1 MGPVLLNGRAAA
13 RPELGGP
20 ERFAR
25 ELTARLPALR
35 PGRYAVATP
44 PPALVHRAGHLW
56 EQAVLP
62 ARAAATRARA
72 VLSPAASGPLLAR
85 RHVLVLFDA
94 AALRH
99 PEAYAREY
107 VAWQRAVLPRL
118 AARAVHVVT
127 VSEFSR
133 DELCA
138 LLPLEPARTT
148 VVPGGVDERFTP
160 AADAGSARA
169 ALGLQRP
176 YVLTVGS
183 ATARKNLAAL
193 GPAAR
198 ALAERGV
205 ELVAAGG
212 SRPQF
217 RDATADGVRR
227 LGRVDDALL
236 PGLYAGA
243 AAFVLPSVH
252 EGFGLTALEA
262 MASGVPVVAARRG
275 ALPET
280 CGDAALLVD
289 PDDPGEVADAVLA
302 ALDDEAL
309 AARGR
314 ARAAAFTWDR
324 TAREVDAVVSAVAR

>member
-1 MGPVLLNGRAAA
+1 
-13 RPELGGP
+13 
-20 ERFAR
+20 
-25 ELTARLPALR
+25 
-35 PGRYAVATP
+35 
-44 PPALVHRAGHLW
+44 
-56 EQAVLP
+56 
-62 ARAAATRARA
+62 
-72 VLSPAASGPLLAR
+72 
-85 RHVLVLFDA
+85 
-94 AALRH
+94 
-99 PEAYAREY
+99 
-107 VAWQRAVLPRL
+107 
-118 AARAVHVVT
+118 
-127 VSEFSR
+127 
-133 DELCA
+133 
-138 LLPLEPARTT
+138 
-148 VVPGGVDERFTP
+148 
-160 AADAGSARA
+160 
-169 ALGLQRP
+169 
-176 YVLTVGS
+176 
-183 ATARKNLAAL
+183 
-193 GPAAR
+193 
-198 ALAERGV
+198 V

-302 ALDDEAL
+302 ALGDEAL

-314 ARAAAFTWDR
+314 ARAAAFTWER